1 MKIKWYYQ
9 LWKNKENSRRRKDRR
24 REVFLCQQCDDTV
37 DKVAPQALE
46 DQDIDGVQKAS
57 EDPGA
62 QVADGLVRDLGED
75 ARAQVVGSLQD
86 PHTTC
91 AELLLQPVLSLGT
104 PGATLE
110 GAGQE
115 DHQDS
120 DDESDVHTV
129 TSIGQSFVRLR
140 TYIIIIPQNDK
151 DVKKAW
157 L

>member
-1 MKIKWYYQ
+1 M
-9 LWKNKENSRRRKDRR
+9 
-24 REVFLCQQCDDTV
+24 
-37 DKVAPQALE
+37 APQALE
-46 DQDIDGVQKAS
+46 DQQIGDVQEDR
-57 EDPGA
+57 EDPAA
-62 QVADGLVRDLGED
+62 QVADGLVVDRGEE
-75 ARAQVVGSLQD
+75 ALAQGVGSLQD

-91 AELLLQPVLSLGT
+91 AELLLQPGLRLGT

-110 GAGQE
+110 GVGQE
-115 DHQDS
+115 DHQES
-120 DDESDVHTV
+120 DDNSDVHNF